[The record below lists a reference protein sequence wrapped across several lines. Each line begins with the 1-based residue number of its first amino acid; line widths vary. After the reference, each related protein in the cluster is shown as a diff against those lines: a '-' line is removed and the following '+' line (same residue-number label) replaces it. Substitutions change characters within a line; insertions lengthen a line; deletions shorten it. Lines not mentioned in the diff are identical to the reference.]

1 MNEPTT
7 TSHVDN
13 ALFNLYDSLSD
24 EKKAV
29 MREVFSDCNSN
40 AEPLQ
45 VTRRNTK

>member
-29 MREVFSDCNSN
+29 MREVFKKDVD
-40 AEPLQ
+40 EDEDLE
-45 VTRRNTK
+45 